1 MERLEV
7 DGLVIRE
14 TITGESD
21 ELLNILTAE
30 HGKITIAGR
39 GVRSL
44 RNPHAAAVQLFA
56 YSTLL
61 LDKPKKYYYIRDSF
75 YIENFEKI
83 RYDVEK
89 LALATYL
96 CDIATE
102 FALENEPDPT
112 LMQLILNALYAL
124 AYRENIPAAQIKA
137 AYELRV
143 CCAEG
148 YAPELF
154 TCGLCRES
162 LGDGG
167 YLDVMNGRVLC
178 RECQESYV
186 HSAAYA
192 MDEATAKIH
201 VRLTPAALL
210 AMQYIDVAP
219 PKRFLSFQLGKTDLE
234 VLGVACER
242 YLINHVEHTFSS
254 LEYYHSLQKE
264 QLWMYRQGENEET

>member
-96 CDIATE
+96 CDIAAD
-102 FALENEPDPT
+102 FALEEVPDPT

-124 AYRENIPAAQIKA
+124 AYREDIPPSRVKA

-143 CCAEG
+143 ASEEG
-148 YAPELF
+148 FAPALF
-154 TCGLCRES
+154 QCGLCRET
-162 LGDGG
+162 LIDGG

-178 RECQESYV
+178 KSCQEQYV

-201 VRLTPAALL
+201 VRLTPAALS
-210 AMQYIDVAP
+210 AMQYIVTAP
-219 PKRFLSFQLGKTDLE
+219 IKRFLSFQLAKTDGE
-234 VLGVACER
+234 VLAVACER
-242 YLINHVEHTFSS
+242 YLVNHVEHSFSS
-254 LEYYHSLQKE
+254 LEYYHSLQKME
-264 QLWMYRQGENEET
+264 IWKRVQGENEET

>member
-21 ELLNILTAE
+21 ELLSILTAD

-75 YIENFEKI
+75 YIENYEKI

-96 CDIATE
+96 CDVAAD
-102 FALENEPDPT
+102 FALEEVPDPT

-124 AYRENIPAAQIKA
+124 AYREDIPPARIKA
-137 AYELRV
+137 AFELRV
-143 CCAEG
+143 ISEEG
-148 YAPELF
+148 LRPEVS
-154 TCGLCRES
+154 TCGICREM
-162 LGDGG
+162 LTEGG

-178 RECQESYV
+178 KACQEQYV

-192 MDEATAKIH
+192 LDEATAKIH
-201 VRLTPAALL
+201 VKLTPAALC
-210 AMQYIDVAP
+210 AMQYIVQAP
-219 PKRFLSFQLGKTDLE
+219 LKRFLSFQLEKSDLT
-234 VLGVACER
+234 VLGIACER
-242 YLINHVEHTFSS
+242 YLLNHVEHSFSS
-254 LEYYHSLQKE
+254 LEYYHSLQAF
-264 QLWMYRQGENEET
+264 QL

>member
-14 TITGESD
+14 TITGDSD
-21 ELLNILTAE
+21 ELLNILTAD
-30 HGKITIAGR
+30 HGKIVIAGR

-61 LDKPKKYYYIRDSF
+61 LDKPKNYYYIRDSF

-89 LALATYL
+89 LALATYM
-96 CDIATE
+96 CDAAAE
-102 FALENEPDPT
+102 FAMEDVPNPT

-124 AYRENIPAAQIKA
+124 AYREDIPDTKIKA
-137 AYELRV
+137 AYELRLISE
-143 CCAEG
+143 EG
-148 YAPELF
+148 FAPEIR
-154 TCGLCRES
+154 TCGLCREP
-162 LGDGG
+162 LLDGG

-178 RECQESYV
+178 KACQEQYV

-192 MDEATAKIH
+192 MDDVTAKIH
-201 VRLTPAALL
+201 VRLTPAALS
-210 AMQYIDVAP
+210 AMQYILAAP
-219 PKRFLSFQLGKTDLE
+219 PKRLLSFQLDKSDLA

-242 YLINHVEHTFSS
+242 YFLNHVEHSYSS
-254 LEYYHSLQKE
+254 LEYYHSLQKFH
-264 QLWMYRQGENEET
+264 L